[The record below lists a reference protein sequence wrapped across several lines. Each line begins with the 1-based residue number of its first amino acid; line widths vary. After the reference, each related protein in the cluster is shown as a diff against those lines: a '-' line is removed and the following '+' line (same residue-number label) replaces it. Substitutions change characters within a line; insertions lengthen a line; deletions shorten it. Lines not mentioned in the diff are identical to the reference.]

1 MNNLKAKHE
10 DREWICRTV
19 DGDAESFGFL
29 VKKYQDRL
37 YNGMVQ
43 ILRNES
49 EAEDVVQDAFVLAFS
64 KLDSFQG
71 KSAFFTWLYRI
82 AYNVAITRLRR
93 RKRGI
98 SLDGDD
104 ARMRL
109 AIPDNG
115 PLPNDPIEK
124 QEEAVQLYEA
134 LDQLSSEHRSILVL
148 REMEELDYDAIAEI
162 LELPVGTVRSR
173 LHRARIRLREL
184 LEKAMDKNSD

>member
-1 MNNLKAKHE
+1 MNNPRAKHE
-10 DREWICRTV
+10 DREWICRTI
-19 DGDAESFGFL
+19 DGDTESFGFL
-29 VKKYQDRL
+29 VRKYQDRL

-82 AYNVAITRLRR
+82 AYNLAITRLRR
-93 RKRGI
+93 RKRGL
-98 SLDGDD
+98 SLDGGV
-104 ARMRL
+104 ASVRL
-109 AIPDNG
+109 DFPDSG
-115 PLPNDPIEK
+115 PLPNDSIEK
-124 QEEAVQLYEA
+124 REEAVQLYDA

-162 LELPVGTVRSR
+162 LDLPVGTVRSR
-173 LHRARIRLREL
+173 LHRARIRLRDL
-184 LEKAMDKNSD
+184 LEKVMEQK

>member
-1 MNNLKAKHE
+1 MNNPRAKHE
-10 DREWICRTV
+10 DREWICRTI
-19 DGDAESFGFL
+19 DGDTESFGFL
-29 VKKYQDRL
+29 VRKYQDRL

-104 ARMRL
+104 ARIRL

-115 PLPNDPIEK
+115 PLPNDSIEK

-134 LDQLSSEHRSILVL
+134 LDRLSSEHRSILVL

-184 LEKAMDKNSD
+184 LEKAID

>member
-1 MNNLKAKHE
+1 MNNPRAKHE
-10 DREWICRTV
+10 DREWICRTI
-19 DGDAESFGFL
+19 DGDTESFGFL
-29 VKKYQDRL
+29 VRKYQDRL

-64 KLDSFQG
+64 KLESFQG

-93 RKRGI
+93 RKRGV

-104 ARMRL
+104 ARVRL
-109 AIPDNG
+109 DFPDSG
-115 PLPNDPIEK
+115 PLPNDSIEK
-124 QEEAVQLYEA
+124 REQAVQLYAA
-134 LDQLSSEHRSILVL
+134 LDRLSGEHRSILVL

-184 LEKAMDKNSD
+184 LEKVMDQNSD

>member
-1 MNNLKAKHE
+1 M
-10 DREWICRTV
+10 
-19 DGDAESFGFL
+19 
-29 VKKYQDRL
+29 
-37 YNGMVQ
+37 
-43 ILRNES
+43 
-49 EAEDVVQDAFVLAFS
+49 
-64 KLDSFQG
+64 
-71 KSAFFTWLYRI
+71 
-82 AYNVAITRLRR
+82 AITRLRR

-104 ARMRL
+104 ARIRL

-115 PLPNDPIEK
+115 PLPNDSIEK

-134 LDQLSSEHRSILVL
+134 LDRLSSEHRSILVL

-184 LEKAMDKNSD
+184 LEKAID